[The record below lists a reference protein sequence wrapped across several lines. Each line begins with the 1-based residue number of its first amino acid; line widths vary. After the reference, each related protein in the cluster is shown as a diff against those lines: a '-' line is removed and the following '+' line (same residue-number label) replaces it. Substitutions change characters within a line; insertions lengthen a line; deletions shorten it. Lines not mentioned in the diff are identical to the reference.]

1 MTDNL
6 FDLVY
11 SDYDWSEHYFFE
23 GPEGSTVEDFEKIC
37 DSLIP
42 KAGYQAALKKA
53 SPKDGGWIC
62 WRDVVESLVSLLEEQ
77 GYQRVFIDSY
87 EMEGGSI
94 IGIHEKDPPDER
106 LGFAG
111 QLIINYNRKLEE
123 KMAKERE
130 AKRLLKGFRLKKR
143 VVQIIK

>member
-1 MTDNL
+1 
-6 FDLVY
+6 
-11 SDYDWSEHYFFE
+11 
-23 GPEGSTVEDFEKIC
+23 
-37 DSLIP
+37 
-42 KAGYQAALKKA
+42 
-53 SPKDGGWIC
+53 
-62 WRDVVESLVSLLEEQ
+62 
-77 GYQRVFIDSY
+77 
-87 EMEGGSI
+87 MEGGSI